1 MRTNLKVGL
10 TCFVSVAGAVLL
22 LTAIFVIYQFEGD
35 GLMKYRKL
43 EPEQMDE
50 ERAKLEN
57 RPRYKLGERGDET
70 VRFHFNL
77 DLVNDGE
84 TLFVIHSNRMN
95 ATIYIGPYK
104 RSLSLE
110 IDTRLA
116 EDDGYDNLVFYLLQI
131 EQKQLCIWSNERGY
145 PYWCPSAEIS
155 IEFLQKGVFDIDGL
169 YKEHNVT
176 IR

>member
-1 MRTNLKVGL
+1 MRTNVSVGL

-35 GLMKYRKL
+35 GPMKCRKL
-43 EPEQMDE
+43 EPKQMDE

-57 RPRYKLGERGDET
+57 RPRYKLRERGYAT
-70 VRFHFNL
+70 VRFHFSL
-77 DLVNDGE
+77 DLANDGE
-84 TLFVIHSNRMN
+84 TLFVIHSQRMN
-95 ATIYIGPYK
+95 ATTYIGPYK
-104 RSLSLE
+104 RSLSIE
-110 IDTRLA
+110 IDTHLA
-116 EDDGYDNLVFYLLQI
+116 EDDGYDNLEFYLLQI
-131 EQKQLCIWSNERGY
+131 AQKQLCSWANERGY